1 MREEEKSSGCVI
13 DQPTAISL
21 RSLLNPS
28 ARLPPES
35 SRSLVLAVYS
45 GVMKRGRDQTP
56 EEEPLTKRINN
67 LHLDNAAASQMLSQ
81 VLNGSA
87 LLPSSVP
94 ALDQERLL
102 NGLAA
107 AASLPECSMA
117 QASASLP
124 GVGHASAGPGHGVS
138 PQDMSELEEMISRRE
153 LPDSLSVTYPNLNP
167 TNNHQYFAFNKLLH
181 HLHLERL
188 RRAGKL
194 SH

>member
-1 MREEEKSSGCVI
+1 
-13 DQPTAISL
+13 
-21 RSLLNPS
+21 
-28 ARLPPES
+28 
-35 SRSLVLAVYS
+35 
-45 GVMKRGRDQTP
+45 MKRGRDQTP

-67 LHLDNAAASQMLSQ
+67 LHLDNSTQMLNH

-87 LLPSSVP
+87 LPTGASVP
-94 ALDQERLL
+94 GLTQERLL

-107 AASLPECSMA
+107 SASLPDCGLG

-124 GVGHASAGPGHGVS
+124 GPSQGGA
-138 PQDMSELEEMISRRE
+138 PQAMRELEDLISQRE
-153 LPDSLSVTYPNLNP
+153 LPESLSMTYPDLNP

-194 SH
+194 PL